1 MQIFNIIDNDAF
13 FNIIEPIFT
22 NKYVLS
28 VLIIIACVI
37 VYKIIYHILL
47 KSENFKGKSIDSKK
61 GKTYLR
67 LFRSIIR
74 YVVIIIAI
82 ILVLRVNGVNVS
94 SLLAG
99 VGIAGVVI
107 GLAIQDWLKDII
119 RGLSIISD
127 SYFQVGDIVQYKD
140 IEGKVIVIGLK
151 STKIQELKSNNI
163 VSIAN
168 RNIEEIHVV
177 SNLLYV
183 TIPMPYKVKLDKAE
197 KAIDDIIELVKKQ
210 ENVNDCKYVGVNELG
225 DSSINYY
232 ILLDINQR
240 YKLQVRRD
248 TLRNI
253 LIGLDKNGIEVPFKQ
268 IDIHNKD

>member
-1 MQIFNIIDNDAF
+1 MEEFWKLL
-13 FNIIEPIFT
+13 EPIFA
-22 NKYVLS
+22 NKIVLS
-28 VLIIIACVI
+28 ILVVIASVI

-47 KSENFKGKSIDSKK
+47 KSENFKGRSIDNKK

-74 YVVIIIAI
+74 YVIIIIAI
-82 ILVLRVNGVNVS
+82 ILILRVNGVNVS
-94 SLLAG
+94 SLVAG

-119 RGLSIISD
+119 RGISIISD
-127 SYFQVGDIVQYKD
+127 SYFQVGDIVKYKD

-151 STKIQELKSNNI
+151 STKIQELKSDNI

-177 SNLLYV
+177 SNIIYV
-183 TIPMPYKVKLDKAE
+183 TIPMPYGVALDRAE
-197 KAIDDIIELVKKQ
+197 KAIDDIVKLVKNND
-210 ENVNDCKYVGVNELG
+210 NVNDCKYVGVNELA

-232 ILLDINQR
+232 IKIDCNQR

-248 TLRNI
+248 ALRSVLAGMAEN
-253 LIGLDKNGIEVPFKQ
+253 NIEVPFKQ

>member
-1 MQIFNIIDNDAF
+1 MENIYSF
-13 FNIIEPIFT
+13 IEPVIS

-28 VLIIIACVI
+28 VFVVIASVVI
-37 VYKIIYHILL
+37 YKIIYHILL

-61 GKTYLR
+61 GKTYIR

-82 ILVLRVNGVNVS
+82 ILILRVNGVNVS

-99 VGIAGVVI
+99 VGLAGVVI

-127 SYFQVGDIVQYKD
+127 SYFQVGDIVRYKD
-140 IEGKVIVIGLK
+140 IEGKVLVIGLK
-151 STKIQELKSNNI
+151 STKIQELKSSNV

-183 TIPMPYKVKLDKAE
+183 TIPMPYGVKLNKAE
-197 KAIDDIIELVKKQ
+197 KAIDDIVELVKTQ
-210 ENVNDCKYVGVNELG
+210 ENVNNCKYVGVNELG
-225 DSSINYY
+225 DSSIDYY
-232 ILLDINQR
+232 ILVDCNQR
-240 YKLQVRRD
+240 YRLQVRRD

-253 LIGLDKNGIEVPFKQ
+253 LVGLEKNNIEVPFKQ
-268 IDIHNKD
+268 IDIHNKS